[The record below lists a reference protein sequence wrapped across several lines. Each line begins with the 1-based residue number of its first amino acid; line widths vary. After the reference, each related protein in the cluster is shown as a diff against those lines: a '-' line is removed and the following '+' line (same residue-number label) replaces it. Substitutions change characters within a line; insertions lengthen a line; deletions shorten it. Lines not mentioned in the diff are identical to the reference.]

1 MKKKKSKRV
10 IFRSTRFYIFMGVCF
25 MIHTQ
30 VQEMSNINNSR
41 ESYVIWCFTATQ
53 TWTPT
58 RDFSSAPLKNIGKLI
73 NCMKLV
79 AFGVMNEKAD
89 EKLNS

>member
-1 MKKKKSKRV
+1 
-10 IFRSTRFYIFMGVCF
+10 

-58 RDFSSAPLKNIGKLI
+58 RDFSSAIEKHWKINKLHET
-73 NCMKLV
+73 V
-79 AFGVMNEKAD
+79 
-89 EKLNS
+89 